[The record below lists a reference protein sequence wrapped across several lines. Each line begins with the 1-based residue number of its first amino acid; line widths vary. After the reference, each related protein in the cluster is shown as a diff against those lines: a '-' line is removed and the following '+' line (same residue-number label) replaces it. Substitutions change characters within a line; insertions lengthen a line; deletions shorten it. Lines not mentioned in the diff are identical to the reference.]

1 MEFSLLDKF
10 QLAIMITKKELRNRI
25 KALKNEQNK
34 KDWERISDAIFAQI
48 EDSEAFNKASS
59 ILSYWSMSDEVM
71 THKAVERWSKYK
83 KVYLPLIKGNDLE
96 LVRFEGIEKMK
107 PEPVFGILEPTSDEK
122 IEIGE
127 IELVIVPGV
136 AFDAGCNRMGRGKG
150 YYDRLLSESV
160 AVKIG
165 VAFSFQIVDKVPV
178 DPHDVPLD
186 MVVTEVDIF
195 KR

>member
-1 MEFSLLDKF
+1 MTTSK
-10 QLAIMITKKELRNRI
+10 IELRNRI
-25 KALKNEQNK
+25 KSLKNEQNK

-48 EDSEAFNKASS
+48 EQTDAFKQSSS
-59 ILSYWSMSDEVM
+59 ILFYWSMSDEVM

-107 PEPVFGILEPTSDEK
+107 PEPVFGILEPTSNEK
-122 IEIGE
+122 VDICDID
-127 IELVIVPGV
+127 LVIVPGV
-136 AFDAGCNRMGRGKG
+136 AFDDSCNRMGRGKG

-186 MVVTEVDIF
+186 MVVTEAGILN
-195 KR
+195 R

>member
-10 QLAIMITKKELRNRI
+10 QLAIMTTKKELRNRM

-48 EDSEAFNKASS
+48 EDTEAFNKASS

-96 LVRFEGIEKMK
+96 LVRFEGVEKMK
-107 PEPVFGILEPTSDEK
+107 PEPVFGILEPTSTEN

-136 AFDAGCNRMGRGKG
+136 AFDASCNRMGRGKG

-160 AVKIG
+160 AAKIG

>member
-1 MEFSLLDKF
+1 
-10 QLAIMITKKELRNRI
+10 MITKKELRNLI

-34 KDWERISDAIFAQI
+34 KDWERISDAIFVQI
-48 EDSEAFNKASS
+48 EDTEAFNKASS

-96 LVRFEGIEKMK
+96 LVLFEGVEKMK
-107 PEPVFGILEPTSDEK
+107 PEPVFGILEPTSAEK

-127 IELVIVPGV
+127 IDLVIVPGV
-136 AFDAGCNRMGRGKG
+136 AFDASCNRMGRGKG